1 MSVAKQNNFQNI
13 LLTLKK
19 YQDNT
24 FELLY
29 ISSEIRNILQEGQK
43 FYEENFFEKYFPTL
57 PNPVYNHLFDKL
69 GSGDKIFCPFFF
81 HTNKFQFVKIEGYIM
96 AQENNSYL
104 INALISP
111 VRETAEIKY
120 SWIWNSDK
128 DYVVSAFQQDT
139 PVFNK
144 SELYAFV
151 LDKFDFLDKGQLKEF
166 EEDPDKQKI
175 TVFPNHLFLTKTLLN
190 KDFCLIQLEYHRN
203 VLVEKDSIE
212 TLSSSGDKL
221 IYYEY
226 YPQNDTVSWSGELE
240 DILGYP
246 KNFFENFSGQ
256 DWKKLI
262 HPEDRH
268 IYKIHYDHSRKLVYR
283 VLHQD
288 GHYIFVQ
295 DEVSQFDQDKK
306 KEKLILGVISDIT
319 ELKEIEKDLLNNRSV
334 LDELTGVVP
343 GMVYL
348 MQTFP
353 DNSHKFLFVS
363 EGCKNLL
370 GLDPKEIMQNEHRLH
385 NLVHEDDLGQL
396 LHADKAAYEKNEKFE
411 SYFRITTPKG
421 EKKWIYAASNRLKKY
436 EKESIWAGF
445 FIDFTYT
452 KQKEI
457 ESSLHLSRYKALFE
471 ENPLPII
478 QYEKSGK
485 IIDINRSFIEKLS
498 VPDKDEVV
506 SKNFSEILGN
516 QPIENAYLNSIN
528 KGYGFYEGP
537 FVNMFNGKLSHLRVN
552 AKEIENGKTYQAI
565 LEDISEQE
573 FVHNII
579 SNLTER
585 TSKYS
590 GQQFFD
596 ELTWFLAEKLHMS
609 HCIIAEISDDGKSAD
624 TLAYIIKGKK
634 EGKITFSL
642 ENTPCE
648 EFLKTNQPLVLYNN
662 ASSSYSE
669 DKLLGEN
676 NIATYIGVPIV
687 DLQNTR
693 LGLLI
698 LMDEKPKPYTQGL
711 GGLLTILSDRIGA
724 ELSRLNYENRLLKS
738 EQLFRSIAENFP
750 KGTIEVLDNRL
761 IYIYTDGTE
770 YRSRGIDPSKFI
782 GTPHLSKYESY
793 VSNEVRQYFDKVLHG
808 ESVMF
813 EVVIDDQYYI
823 KSGVPLI
830 NNFGEIDRV
839 LMVTQNITETKL
851 AEEEREKLI
860 RELKS
865 QNEELQRFA
874 YIISHNLRAPIVNIS
889 SLLELYDTD
898 FPGNKENVEIMENLS
913 LATTILNSTLQDL
926 IEVVSIKNNKLPKVD
941 LVEFQNL
948 VNNIER
954 SLFKQVKETNATI
967 FTDFQEVPNIHY
979 IYSHLENFLTNLTT
993 NALKYKHPDRDPII
1007 HIRTY
1012 IENDFTVIEFEDNGM
1027 GIDLERYGDRLFG
1040 LYQRFHSHVDGKG
1053 LGLYLVRE
1061 QIRAHE
1067 GNLKVK
1073 SEVGQGT
1080 KFYIYLKNLKQV
1092 HQDLVDEKNN

>member
-29 ISSEIRNILQEGQK
+29 ISSEIRNILEYGQK
-43 FYEENFFEKYFPTL
+43 FYEDNFFEKYFPTL
-57 PNPVYNHLFDKL
+57 PEPVYNHLFDRL
-69 GSGDKIFCPFFF
+69 GSGDKIYCPFFF
-81 HTNKFQFVKIEGYIM
+81 NKTRFQFVRIEGYIM
-96 AQENNSYL
+96 AQEDNSYL

-111 VRETAEIKY
+111 VREDAEIKF
-120 SWIWNSDK
+120 SWILNSEK
-128 DYVVSAFQQDT
+128 DFVVSSIQQDT
-139 PVFNK
+139 PVFNRAD
-144 SELYAFV
+144 LYDFI
-151 LDKFDFLDKGQLKEF
+151 LSKFDFLDKQELKDF
-166 EEDPDKQKI
+166 EQDSAKSKFTI
-175 TVFPNHLFLTKTLLN
+175 FPNHLFLTKSSLN
-190 KDFCLIQLEYHRN
+190 DDYWLIRLEYYRN
-203 VLVEKDSIE
+203 EIVEKVSQDDLKTS
-212 TLSSSGDKL
+212 TDNL

-226 YPQNDTVSWSGELE
+226 YPKSDTVSWSGDLE
-240 DILGYP
+240 AILGYP
-246 KNFFENFSGQ
+246 VGFFENFSGK

-262 HPEDRH
+262 HPDDRH
-268 IYKIHYDHSRKLVYR
+268 IYKIHYDHFGKLVYR
-283 VLHQD
+283 VLHHD

-295 DEVSQFDQDKK
+295 DEVRQFDHAKK
-306 KEKLILGVISDIT
+306 SEKLVLGVISDIS
-319 ELKEIEKDLLNNRSV
+319 ELKEIEKDLLNNRTV

-353 DNSHKFLFVS
+353 DHSHKFLFVS
-363 EGCKNLL
+363 DGCRNLM
-370 GLDPKEIMQNEHRLH
+370 GLEPKDIIQNEHNLH
-385 NLVHEDDLGQL
+385 KLVHKDDLATL
-396 LHADKAAYEKNEKFE
+396 LESDKLAYEKDEKFE
-411 SYFRITTPKG
+411 SYFRIITPSG
-421 EKKWIYAASNRLKKY
+421 QKKWIYAASNRLKKY

-452 KQKEI
+452 KHKEI

-498 VPDKDEVV
+498 VADKEMVV
-506 SKNFSEILGN
+506 SRNFSEILGN
-516 QPIENAYLNSIN
+516 QPIEDAYINSIN
-528 KGYGFYEGP
+528 EGYGFYEGP

-579 SNLTER
+579 SKLTER

-596 ELTWFLAEKLHMS
+596 ELTLFLAEKLQMS
-609 HCIIAEISDDGKSAD
+609 HCIIAEISEDGKTAD
-624 TLAYIIKGKK
+624 TLAYIKKGRK
-634 EGKITFSL
+634 EEKITFSL

-676 NIATYIGVPIV
+676 SIATYIGVPIV

-750 KGTIEVLDNRL
+750 KGTIEVLDHRL

-770 YRSRGIDPSKFI
+770 YRSKGIDPSKFI

-793 VSNEVRQYFDKVLHG
+793 VSNEVRQYLDKVLHG

-813 EVVIDDQYYI
+813 EVVIEDQYYI
-823 KSGVPLI
+823 KSGVPLV
-830 NNFGEIDRV
+830 NNFGEIDRI

-889 SLLELYDTD
+889 SLLELYDTGY
-898 FPGNKENVEIMENLS
+898 PGNEENVEIMENLS
-913 LATTILNSTLQDL
+913 LATSILNSTLQDL

-948 VNNIER
+948 INNIER

-967 FTDFQEVPNIHY
+967 FTDLEEVPNIHY

-993 NALKYKHPDRDPII
+993 NALKYKHPDRDPVIN
-1007 HIRTY
+1007 IRTY
-1012 IENDFTVIEFEDNGM
+1012 KENEYTVIEFEDNGM
-1027 GIDLERYGDRLFG
+1027 GIDLERYGDRMFG

-1067 GNLKVK
+1067 GNLKVY
-1073 SEVGQGT
+1073 SEVGEGT
-1080 KFYIYLKNLKQV
+1080 KFLIYLKNLKQDQ
-1092 HQDLVDEKNN
+1092 QDLVGEKNN